1 MKKNLELTPSTAHKR
16 SHYTHEESIHFPS
29 VSNLSHSPNLLTPT
43 HRRNGSGISSK
54 ISSLRSTIDDLISC
68 VSDKRT
74 VQKGGVQ
81 RVYDVNSELCDNFS
95 HEDEFPRALSVNSLR
110 VNPAE
115 ERHKTSFYG

>member
-54 ISSLRSTIDDLISC
+54 ISSLRSTI
-68 VSDKRT
+68 
-74 VQKGGVQ
+74 GVQ

-95 HEDEFPRALSVNSLR
+95 HEEEFPRALSVNSLR